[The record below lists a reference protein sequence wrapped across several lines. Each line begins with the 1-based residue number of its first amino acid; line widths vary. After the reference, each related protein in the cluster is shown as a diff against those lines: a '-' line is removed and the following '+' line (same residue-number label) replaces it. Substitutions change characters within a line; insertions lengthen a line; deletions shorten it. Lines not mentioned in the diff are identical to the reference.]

1 MDEKSKMMQ
10 KLYPVGSILEGEVY
24 MLTPF
29 GIFLKINHPEFLGLI
44 EIVHVTDDDGIFDY
58 SLYPPLTSKII
69 ARVIGHRP
77 ENSQVYLSIKPSV
90 LQNMNVHKS

>member
-10 KLYPVGSILEGEVY
+10 ELYPVGSVLEGEVY

-29 GIFLKINHPEFLGLI
+29 GIFLKINHPEFMGLI

-58 SLYPPLTSKII
+58 SP
-69 ARVIGHRP
+69 H
-77 ENSQVYLSIKPSV
+77 
-90 LQNMNVHKS
+90 